1 MTLSTC
7 QEALSR
13 DSCVDYLGGRVIKCD
28 FSKDSLDPWG
38 FDRDNGGGKALR
50 VIEKMR
56 SGIAS

>member
-28 FSKDSLDPWG
+28 FSKDSLDSWG
-38 FDRDNGGGKALR
+38 FDRGEGMALR